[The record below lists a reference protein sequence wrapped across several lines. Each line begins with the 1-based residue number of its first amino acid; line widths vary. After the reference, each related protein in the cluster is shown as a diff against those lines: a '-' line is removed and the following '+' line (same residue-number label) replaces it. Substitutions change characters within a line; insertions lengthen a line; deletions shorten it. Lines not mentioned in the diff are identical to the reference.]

1 MSDDPVV
8 LVKTSWKVAPQTMAR
23 LKARTDR
30 DLKAVRVATRPAPP
44 RDEEPD
50 DSSGVVET
58 TEGLEAARKAALGGR
73 K

>member
-8 LVKTSWKVAPQTMAR
+8 LVKTSWKVAPKTMAR

-30 DLKAVRVATRPAPP
+30 NLRAVRVSSHAPP
-44 RDEEPD
+44 PDEADEA
-50 DSSGVVET
+50 SGVVET
-58 TEGLEAARKAALGGR
+58 TEGLEAARQAAVRGR